1 MYIRRGILMG
11 CLTPIIVILLIGAG
25 IVTYENIT
33 GRDPV
38 TELQDE
44 IHPPSEE
51 EIRTRKRREE
61 ALESHKER
69 INNPQARAQD
79 AQEIINRL
87 NQRMYQAE
95 NPTRFS
101 DGETIILSEEYAHS
115 FYIIFPLITESKT
128 KTFQSIE
135 WQGSLTYERD
145 VFDNGNV
152 SEKEIT
158 FSQHGG
164 RCVHLPTLSSTIGS
178 QAPLEVSFS
187 IDRRPPNSP
196 PPLIASSCPYTQN
209 DKNDRSTLDTWYE
222 TFR

>member
-1 MYIRRGILMG
+1 MG
-11 CLTPIIVILLIGAG
+11 CLTGLLLVLLIGAG
-25 IVTYENIT
+25 AVTYENVT

-38 TELQDE
+38 TEIQDE
-44 IHPPSEE
+44 IHPPSDE
-51 EIRTRKRREE
+51 EIRARKRREK
-61 ALESHKER
+61 ALEDHKER
-69 INNPQARAQD
+69 INNPQARAED
-79 AQEIINRL
+79 AQEIIHRL

-95 NPTRFS
+95 HTTRFS

-115 FYIIFPLITESKT
+115 FYIIFPLITESEA
-128 KTFQSIE
+128 FQSIK

-164 RCVHLPTLSSTIGS
+164 RCVYFSTLSSTIGS

-196 PPLIASSCPYTQN
+196 PPLITSSCPYNQN
-209 DKNDRSTLDTWYE
+209 DQQDRSTLDTWYG
-222 TFR
+222 TF